1 MKFFMENN
9 NQRVL
14 IFVTIAT
21 ILILVIIFAGVTYA
35 FFSANNPEGST
46 AEIKSET
53 GRMLI
58 TYNDGTDNIVPVT
71 NIQPSNKILVNKTFT
86 LTGSNTTVGM
96 KTDDGLS
103 MPYKVGVQYTSTFS
117 DGMMH
122 YYIKE
127 VNRPT
132 DSNVIANYVIKPET
146 GKTEDDYKNQ
156 TVPGNDTYTGYT
168 HGTFKNGKKYTEMVT
183 GEFPALKTDQTITF
197 NLKFQFPDN
206 GENQDSEKGKSINAA
221 VVVNYDFSVTNYIAD
236 LYSTRD
242 KDANGITIDGLQK
255 DGTGEFNMS
264 LLSNKNKSYNVSL
277 LDNTLADIE
286 FDSYDNIRYTG
297 LKPNNYITFNNET
310 WRIIG
315 VFNVYNVETN
325 KYERL
330 IKIVRG
336 SSLGNYSWD
345 TSKSSINSGYGI
357 NEWSQADLMNE
368 LNNDYLGTNTGT
380 TTWFNGQNEQQTG
393 SYDYSKNIKDEYV
406 DKIATVRWNLGGLS
420 NPTKPAS
427 SLYVEERGTSHVS
440 TITDDTERT
449 DFYSDKIGL
458 MYPSDYGYASSNA
471 ACRNTTSI
479 VSNCRVNNWLY
490 AFGLYWTLSS
500 LTTDG
505 YTALSV
511 YSTPQNLQYTFHSD
525 NTSTACAVYPT
536 LYLKQSV
543 KITGGTGTSTN
554 PYIID

>member
-1 MKFFMENN
+1 MKFFMENKK
-9 NQRVL
+9 
-14 IFVTIAT
+14 ITIIT
-21 ILILVIIFAGVTYA
+21 ILTVGILIITFGGITYA
-35 FFSANNPEGST
+35 FFTANNPEGST

-71 NIQPSNKILVNKTFT
+71 NIQPSNAILVNKTFT
-86 LTGSNTTVGM
+86 LTGSNTTVG
-96 KTDDGLS
+96 TSSSDGLP
-103 MPYKVGVQYTSTFS
+103 MPYEVGLKYISSFS
-117 DGMMH
+117 DGMIH
-122 YYIKE
+122 YYIKKIS
-127 VNRPT
+127 
-132 DSNVIANYVIKPET
+132 SNS
-146 GKTEDDYKNQ
+146 DDITTNFVGESNQ
-156 TVPGNDTYTGYT
+156 TIPGHDTEIGYA
-168 HGTFKNGKKYTEMVT
+168 HGTLAKDAIYQKMVS
-183 GEFPALKTDQTITF
+183 GVFPSKTSDQTITF

-236 LYSTRD
+236 LYSIRD

-315 VFNVYNVETN
+315 VFNVYNEETN
-325 KYERL
+325 KYESL

-357 NEWSQADLMNE
+357 NEWSQADLMIE

-554 PYIID
+554 PYTID

>member
-1 MKFFMENN
+1 MENKK
-9 NQRVL
+9 
-14 IFVTIAT
+14 ITIIT
-21 ILILVIIFAGVTYA
+21 ILTVGILIITFAGVTYA
-35 FFSANNPEGST
+35 FFTTNNPKGST

-71 NIQPSNKILVNKTFT
+71 NIQPSNAILVNKTFT
-86 LTGSNTTVGM
+86 LTGSNTTVG
-96 KTDDGLS
+96 TSSSDGLT
-103 MPYKVGVQYTSTFS
+103 MPYEVGLKYISSFS
-117 DGMMH
+117 DEMIH
-122 YYIKE
+122 YYIKKIS
-127 VNRPT
+127 
-132 DSNVIANYVIKPET
+132 SNS
-146 GKTEDDYKNQ
+146 DDITTNFVGEPNQ
-156 TVPGNDTYTGYT
+156 TIPGHDTEIGYA
-168 HGTFKNGKKYTEMVT
+168 HGTLAKDAIYQKLVSGV
-183 GEFPALKTDQTITF
+183 FPSKTSDQTITF

-236 LYSTRD
+236 LYSIRD

-297 LKPNNYITFNNET
+297 LKPNNYITFNKET

-345 TSKSSINSGYGI
+345 TSESSINSGYGI
-357 NEWSQADLMNE
+357 NEWSQADLMIE

-380 TTWFNGQNEQQTG
+380 TTWFNGQNDQQTG

-427 SLYVEERGTSHVS
+427 SLYVEERGTSHV
-440 TITDDTERT
+440 ITDDTERT
-449 DFYSDKIGL
+449 DIYSDKIGL

-471 ACRNTTSI
+471 ACRNTTSY

-511 YSTPQNLQYTFHSD
+511 FNNPQNLQYSFRSD
-525 NTSTACAVYPT
+525 NTSTAWAVYPT

-554 PYIID
+554 PYTID

>member
-1 MKFFMENN
+1 MKFFMENKK
-9 NQRVL
+9 
-14 IFVTIAT
+14 ITIIT
-21 ILILVIIFAGVTYA
+21 ILTVGILIITFGGITYA
-35 FFSANNPEGST
+35 FFTANNPEGST

-71 NIQPSNKILVNKTFT
+71 NIQPSNAILVNKTFT
-86 LTGSNTTVGM
+86 LTGSNTTVG
-96 KTDDGLS
+96 TSSSDGLP
-103 MPYKVGVQYTSTFS
+103 MPYEVGLKYISSFS
-117 DGMMH
+117 DGMIH
-122 YYIKE
+122 YYIKKISS
-127 VNRPT
+127 NNDDITT
-132 DSNVIANYVIKPET
+132 DFVGEP
-146 GKTEDDYKNQ
+146 NQ
-156 TVPGNDTYTGYT
+156 TIPGHDTEIGYA
-168 HGTFKNGKKYTEMVT
+168 HGTLAKDAIYQKLVSGV
-183 GEFPALKTDQTITF
+183 FPSKTSDQTITF

-236 LYSTRD
+236 LYSIRD

-297 LKPNNYITFNNET
+297 LKPNNYITFNKET

-345 TSKSSINSGYGI
+345 TSESSINSGYGI
-357 NEWSQADLMNE
+357 NEWSQADLMIE

-380 TTWFNGQNEQQTG
+380 TTWFNGQNDQQTG
-393 SYDYSKNIKDEYV
+393 SYDYNKNIQDEYV
-406 DKIATVRWNLGGLS
+406 NKIATVRWNLGGLS

-427 SLYVEERGTSHVS
+427 SLYVEERGTSHV
-440 TITDDTERT
+440 ITDDTERT

-458 MYPSDYGYASSNA
+458 MYPSDYGYASSNV
-471 ACRNTTSI
+471 ACRNTTSL

-511 YSTPQNLQYTFHSD
+511 FNLPQNLQYSFRSD
-525 NTSTACAVYPT
+525 NTSTAWAVYPT

-554 PYIID
+554 PYTID

>member
-1 MKFFMENN
+1 MKFFMENKK
-9 NQRVL
+9 
-14 IFVTIAT
+14 ITIIT
-21 ILILVIIFAGVTYA
+21 ILTVGILIITFGGITYA
-35 FFSANNPEGST
+35 FFTANNPEGST

-58 TYNDGTDNIVPVT
+58 TYNDGTDNIVPLT
-71 NIQPSNKILVNKTFT
+71 NIQPSNAILVNKTFT

-96 KTDDGLS
+96 KPGDGLP
-103 MPYKVGVQYTSTFS
+103 MPYEVGLKYISSFS
-117 DGMMH
+117 DGMIH
-122 YYIKE
+122 YYIKKIS
-127 VNRPT
+127 
-132 DSNVIANYVIKPET
+132 SNS
-146 GKTEDDYKNQ
+146 DDITTNFVGEPNQ
-156 TVPGNDTYTGYT
+156 TIPGHDTEIGYA
-168 HGTFKNGKKYTEMVT
+168 HGTLAKDAIYQKLVSGV
-183 GEFPALKTDQTITF
+183 FPSKTSDQTITF

-297 LKPNNYITFNNET
+297 LKPNNYITFNKET

-345 TSKSSINSGYGI
+345 TSESSINSGYGI
-357 NEWSQADLMNE
+357 NEWSQADLMIE

-420 NPTKPAS
+420 NPTKSAS

-440 TITDDTERT
+440 TITDDKERT

-471 ACRNTTSI
+471 ACRNTTSY

-505 YTALSV
+505 HTALSV

-536 LYLKQSV
+536 LYLKQLV
-543 KITGGTGTSTN
+543 EQVQVQTHIQLTR
-554 PYIID
+554 

>member
-1 MKFFMENN
+1 M
-9 NQRVL
+9 VS
-14 IFVTIAT
+14 
-21 ILILVIIFAGVTYA
+21 GV
-35 FFSANNPEGST
+35 F
-46 AEIKSET
+46 
-53 GRMLI
+53 
-58 TYNDGTDNIVPVT
+58 
-71 NIQPSNKILVNKTFT
+71 PSKT
-86 LTGSNTTVGM
+86 S
-96 KTDDGLS
+96 
-103 MPYKVGVQYTSTFS
+103 
-117 DGMMH
+117 
-122 YYIKE
+122 
-127 VNRPT
+127 
-132 DSNVIANYVIKPET
+132 
-146 GKTEDDYKNQ
+146 
-156 TVPGNDTYTGYT
+156 
-168 HGTFKNGKKYTEMVT
+168 
-183 GEFPALKTDQTITF
+183 DQTITF

-236 LYSTRD
+236 LYSIRD

-264 LLSNKNKSYNVSL
+264 LLSNKNKSYNVFL

-297 LKPNNYITFNNET
+297 LKPNNYITFNKET

-345 TSKSSINSGYGI
+345 TSESSINSGYGI
-357 NEWSQADLMNE
+357 NEWSQADLMIE

-380 TTWFNGQNEQQTG
+380 TTWFNGQNDQQTG
-393 SYDYSKNIKDEYV
+393 SYDYNKNIQDEYV
-406 DKIATVRWNLGGLS
+406 NKIATVRWNLGGLS

-427 SLYVEERGTSHVS
+427 SLYVEERGTSHV
-440 TITDDTERT
+440 ITDDTERT

-458 MYPSDYGYASSNA
+458 MYPSDYGYASSNV
-471 ACRNTTSI
+471 ACRNTTSL

-511 YSTPQNLQYTFHSD
+511 FNHPQNLQYSFRSD
-525 NTSTACAVYPT
+525 NTSTAWAVYPT

-554 PYIID
+554 PYTID

>member
-1 MKFFMENN
+1 MKFFMENKK
-9 NQRVL
+9 
-14 IFVTIAT
+14 ITIIT
-21 ILILVIIFAGVTYA
+21 ILTVGILIITFGGITYA
-35 FFSANNPEGST
+35 FFTANNPEGST
-46 AEIKSET
+46 AEIKSKT

-58 TYNDGTDNIVPVT
+58 TYNDGTDNIVPLT
-71 NIQPSNKILVNKTFT
+71 NIQPSNAILVNKTFT
-86 LTGSNTTVGM
+86 LTGSNTTVG
-96 KTDDGLS
+96 TSSSDGLP
-103 MPYKVGVQYTSTFS
+103 MPYEVGLKYISSFS
-117 DGMMH
+117 DGMIH
-122 YYIKE
+122 YYLKKIS
-127 VNRPT
+127 
-132 DSNVIANYVIKPET
+132 SNS
-146 GKTEDDYKNQ
+146 DDITTNFVGEPNQ
-156 TVPGNDTYTGYT
+156 TIPGHDTEIGYA
-168 HGTFKNGKKYTEMVT
+168 HGTLAKDAIYQKLVSGV
-183 GEFPALKTDQTITF
+183 FPSKTSDQTITF

-236 LYSTRD
+236 LYSIRD

-345 TSKSSINSGYGI
+345 TSESSINSGYGI
-357 NEWSQADLMNE
+357 NEWSQADLMIE

-380 TTWFNGQNEQQTG
+380 TTWFNGQNDQQTG
-393 SYDYSKNIKDEYV
+393 SYDYNKNIKDEYV

-458 MYPSDYGYASSNA
+458 MYPSDNGYASSNA
-471 ACRNTTSI
+471 ACRNTTSY

-490 AFGLYWTLSS
+490 TFGLYWTLSS

-505 YTALSV
+505 HTTLSV
-511 YSTPQNLQYTFHSD
+511 YNIPQNLQYTFHSV
-525 NTSTACAVYPT
+525 NASTACAVYPT

-554 PYIID
+554 PYTID

>member
-1 MKFFMENN
+1 MKFFMENKK
-9 NQRVL
+9 
-14 IFVTIAT
+14 ITIIT
-21 ILILVIIFAGVTYA
+21 ILTVGILIITFGGITYA
-35 FFSANNPEGST
+35 FFTANNPEGST

-71 NIQPSNKILVNKTFT
+71 NIQPSNAILVNKTFT
-86 LTGSNTTVGM
+86 LTGSNTTVG
-96 KTDDGLS
+96 TSSSDGLP
-103 MPYKVGVQYTSTFS
+103 MPYEVGLKYISSFS
-117 DGMMH
+117 DGMIH
-122 YYIKE
+122 YYIKKIS
-127 VNRPT
+127 
-132 DSNVIANYVIKPET
+132 SNS
-146 GKTEDDYKNQ
+146 DDITTNFVGESNQ
-156 TVPGNDTYTGYT
+156 TIPGHDTEIGYA
-168 HGTFKNGKKYTEMVT
+168 HGTLAKDAIYQKMVS
-183 GEFPALKTDQTITF
+183 GVFPSKTSDQTITF

-297 LKPNNYITFNNET
+297 LKPNNYITFNKET

-345 TSKSSINSGYGI
+345 TSESSINSGYGI
-357 NEWSQADLMNE
+357 NEWSQADLMIE

-420 NPTKPAS
+420 NPTKSAS

-440 TITDDTERT
+440 TITDDKERT

-471 ACRNTTSI
+471 ACRNTTSY

-525 NTSTACAVYPT
+525 NTSTAWAVYPT

-554 PYIID
+554 PYTID

>member
-1 MKFFMENN
+1 MKFFMENKK
-9 NQRVL
+9 
-14 IFVTIAT
+14 ITIIT
-21 ILILVIIFAGVTYA
+21 ILTVGILIITFGGITYA
-35 FFSANNPEGST
+35 FFTANNPEGST
-46 AEIKSET
+46 AEIKSKT

-58 TYNDGTDNIVPVT
+58 TYNDGTDNIVPLT
-71 NIQPSNKILVNKTFT
+71 NIQPSNAILVNKTFT
-86 LTGSNTTVGM
+86 LTGSNTTVG
-96 KTDDGLS
+96 TSSSDGLP
-103 MPYKVGVQYTSTFS
+103 MPYEVGLKYISSFS
-117 DGMMH
+117 DGMIH
-122 YYIKE
+122 YYIKKIS
-127 VNRPT
+127 
-132 DSNVIANYVIKPET
+132 SNS
-146 GKTEDDYKNQ
+146 DDITTNFVGESNQ
-156 TVPGNDTYTGYT
+156 TIPGHDTEIGYA
-168 HGTFKNGKKYTEMVT
+168 HGTLAKDAIYQKMVS
-183 GEFPALKTDQTITF
+183 GVFPSKTSDQTITF

-297 LKPNNYITFNNET
+297 LKPNNYITFNKET

-345 TSKSSINSGYGI
+345 TSESSINSGYGI
-357 NEWSQADLMNE
+357 NEWSQADLMIE

-420 NPTKPAS
+420 NPTKSAS

-440 TITDDTERT
+440 TITDDKERT

-471 ACRNTTSI
+471 ACRNTTSY

-505 YTALSV
+505 HTALSV

-525 NTSTACAVYPT
+525 NTSTAWAVYPT

-554 PYIID
+554 PYTID

>member
-1 MKFFMENN
+1 MKFFMENKK
-9 NQRVL
+9 
-14 IFVTIAT
+14 ITIIT
-21 ILILVIIFAGVTYA
+21 ILTVGILIITFGGITYA
-35 FFSANNPEGST
+35 FFTANNPEGST

-71 NIQPSNKILVNKTFT
+71 NIQPSNAILVNKTFT
-86 LTGSNTTVGM
+86 LTGSNTTVG
-96 KTDDGLS
+96 TSSSDGLP
-103 MPYKVGVQYTSTFS
+103 MPYEVGLKYISSFS
-117 DGMMH
+117 DGMIH
-122 YYIKE
+122 YYIKKISS
-127 VNRPT
+127 NNDDITT
-132 DSNVIANYVIKPET
+132 DFVGEP
-146 GKTEDDYKNQ
+146 NQ
-156 TVPGNDTYTGYT
+156 TIPGHDTEIGYA
-168 HGTFKNGKKYTEMVT
+168 HGTLAKDAIYQKLVSGV
-183 GEFPALKTDQTITF
+183 FPSKTSDQTITF

-236 LYSTRD
+236 LYSIRD

-315 VFNVYNVETN
+315 VFNVYNEETN

-345 TSKSSINSGYGI
+345 TSESSINSGYGI
-357 NEWSQADLMNE
+357 NEWSQADLMIE
-368 LNNDYLGTNTGT
+368 LNNDYLGTNTG

-427 SLYVEERGTSHVS
+427 SLYVEERGTSHV
-440 TITDDTERT
+440 ITDDTERT

-458 MYPSDYGYASSNA
+458 MYPSDYGYASSNV
-471 ACRNTTSI
+471 ACRNTTSL

-511 YSTPQNLQYTFHSD
+511 FNLPQNLQYSFRSD
-525 NTSTACAVYPT
+525 NTSTAWAVYPT

-554 PYIID
+554 PYTID

>member
-1 MKFFMENN
+1 MENKK
-9 NQRVL
+9 
-14 IFVTIAT
+14 ITIIT
-21 ILILVIIFAGVTYA
+21 ILTVGILIITFGGITYA
-35 FFSANNPEGST
+35 FFTANNPEGST

-71 NIQPSNKILVNKTFT
+71 NIQPSNAILVNKTFT
-86 LTGSNTTVGM
+86 LTGSNTTVG
-96 KTDDGLS
+96 TSSSDGLP
-103 MPYKVGVQYTSTFS
+103 MPYEVGLKYISSFS
-117 DGMMH
+117 DGMIH
-122 YYIKE
+122 YYIKKISS
-127 VNRPT
+127 NNDDITT
-132 DSNVIANYVIKPET
+132 DFVGEP
-146 GKTEDDYKNQ
+146 NQ
-156 TVPGNDTYTGYT
+156 TIPGHDTEIGYA
-168 HGTFKNGKKYTEMVT
+168 HGTLAKDAIYQKLVSGV
-183 GEFPALKTDQTITF
+183 FPSKTSDQTITF

-236 LYSTRD
+236 LYSIRD

-297 LKPNNYITFNNET
+297 LKPNNYITFNKET

-345 TSKSSINSGYGI
+345 TSESSINSGYGI
-357 NEWSQADLMNE
+357 NEWSQADLMIE

-380 TTWFNGQNEQQTG
+380 TTWFNGQNDQQTG
-393 SYDYSKNIKDEYV
+393 SYDYNKNIQDEYV
-406 DKIATVRWNLGGLS
+406 NKIATVRWNLGGLS

-427 SLYVEERGTSHVS
+427 SLYVEERGTSHV
-440 TITDDTERT
+440 ITDDTERT

-458 MYPSDYGYASSNA
+458 MYPSDYGYASSNV
-471 ACRNTTSI
+471 ACRNTTSL

-511 YSTPQNLQYTFHSD
+511 FNLPQNLQYSFRSD
-525 NTSTACAVYPT
+525 NTSTAWAVYPT

-554 PYIID
+554 PYTID

>member
-1 MKFFMENN
+1 MEKKK
-9 NQRVL
+9 
-14 IFVTIAT
+14 ITIIT
-21 ILILVIIFAGVTYA
+21 ILTVGILIITFGGITYA
-35 FFSANNPEGST
+35 FFTANNPEGST

-58 TYNDGTDNIVPVT
+58 TYNDGTDNIVPLT
-71 NIQPSNKILVNKTFT
+71 NIQPSNAILVNKTFT
-86 LTGSNTTVGM
+86 LTGSNTTVG
-96 KTDDGLS
+96 TSSSDGLT
-103 MPYKVGVQYTSTFS
+103 MPYEVGLKYISSFS
-117 DGMMH
+117 DGMIH
-122 YYIKE
+122 YYIKK
-127 VNRPT
+127 VSSNNDDITT
-132 DSNVIANYVIKPET
+132 DFVGEP
-146 GKTEDDYKNQ
+146 NQ
-156 TVPGNDTYTGYT
+156 TIPGHDTEIGYA
-168 HGTFKNGKKYTEMVT
+168 HGTLAKDAIYQKLVSGV
-183 GEFPALKTDQTITF
+183 FPSKTSDQTITF

-315 VFNVYNVETN
+315 VFNVYNEETN

-345 TSKSSINSGYGI
+345 TSESSINSGYGI
-357 NEWSQADLMNE
+357 NEWSQADLMIE

-380 TTWFNGQNEQQTG
+380 TTWFNGQNDQQTG
-393 SYDYSKNIKDEYV
+393 SYDYSKNIKNEYV

-440 TITDDTERT
+440 TITDDTERI

-458 MYPSDYGYASSNA
+458 MYPSDNGYASSNA

-479 VSNCRVNNWLY
+479 VSNCRVNNWLH

-505 YTALSV
+505 YTTLSV
-511 YSTPQNLQYTFHSD
+511 YNIPQNLQYTFHSV
-525 NTSTACAVYPT
+525 NASTAYAVYPT

-554 PYIID
+554 PYTID